1 MHCYRISQ
9 VAEWRACSPKH
20 QSEHSGHHRWAA
32 DLRVFNG
39 AFVTTRKENICDRRI
54 TSGKSNATLLKPI
67 LRIIIPVQ
75 SMLIRNSW
83 FSWELA
89 IVKEVSPRGFS
100 PEGLGNVGLS
110 FFYGIALLWH
120 RENAGRG
127 CIGMMIISLH
137 IVSLDTRK
145 LFSMWLWG
153 WKGTGRWSRSQS
165 GVFDRFESYADSI
178 SVPNREGETP

>member
-1 MHCYRISQ
+1 MSWTRTQLQRKPMHCYRISQ

-110 FFYGIALLWH
+110 FLWNCSSLASWESRWRVYWDDDYLSSH
-120 RENAGRG
+120 
-127 CIGMMIISLH
+127 CIFRHS
-137 IVSLDTRK
+137 
-145 LFSMWLWG
+145 
-153 WKGTGRWSRSQS
+153 
-165 GVFDRFESYADSI
+165 
-178 SVPNREGETP
+178 

>member
-1 MHCYRISQ
+1 MYWTRTQLQRKTMHCYRISQ
-9 VAEWRACSPKH
+9 AAEWRACSPKH

-110 FFYGIALLWH
+110 FLW
-120 RENAGRG
+120 N
-127 CIGMMIISLH
+127 CSSLA
-137 IVSLDTRK
+137 SWE
-145 LFSMWLWG
+145 S
-153 WKGTGRWSRSQS
+153 RWRVYWDDDYLSSHYILRHS
-165 GVFDRFESYADSI
+165 
-178 SVPNREGETP
+178 

>member
-1 MHCYRISQ
+1 MYWTRTQLQRKPMHCYRISQ
-9 VAEWRACSPKH
+9 AAEWRACSPKH

-110 FFYGIALLWH
+110 FLWNCSSLASWESRWRVYWDDDYLSSH
-120 RENAGRG
+120 
-127 CIGMMIISLH
+127 CIFRHS
-137 IVSLDTRK
+137 
-145 LFSMWLWG
+145 
-153 WKGTGRWSRSQS
+153 
-165 GVFDRFESYADSI
+165 
-178 SVPNREGETP
+178 

>member
-1 MHCYRISQ
+1 MYWTRTQLQRKPMHCYRISQ

-39 AFVTTRKENICDRRI
+39 AFVTTRKEKICDRRI

-110 FFYGIALLWH
+110 FFMELLFYGIVRTQVEGVLGWWL
-120 RENAGRG
+120 
-127 CIGMMIISLH
+127 SLFT
-137 IVSLDTRK
+137 LY
-145 LFSMWLWG
+145 L
-153 WKGTGRWSRSQS
+153 
-165 GVFDRFESYADSI
+165 
-178 SVPNREGETP
+178 